1 MIFAIRVACS
11 PGLRALVRRAKE
23 SRGCVE
29 PDLMSSSSAD
39 VCEFWNG
46 EGVVRVP
53 GRPVLLQLVCFNGG
67 GRGGEESEK
76 ICTFREAVKLGLYR
90 AQGGAGDAAA
100 DDEDPQ
106 ALENLPNLSLNFS
119 VKPLGRWTLVGFVVA
134 GVLLQAG
141 VLAYAAVSS

>member
-1 MIFAIRVACS
+1 MVSILS
-11 PGLRALVRRAKE
+11 QKGLRKTKFIG
-23 SRGCVE
+23 SK
-29 PDLMSSSSAD
+29 
-39 VCEFWNG
+39 
-46 EGVVRVP
+46 
-53 GRPVLLQLVCFNGG
+53 LL
-67 GRGGEESEK
+67 K
-76 ICTFREAVKLGLYR
+76 FREAVELRLYR

-141 VLAYAAVSS
+141 VLAYAAVFS